1 MNVTI
6 EEFRDILRM
15 NGHDSSDNDCIEVMK
30 EFIDHY
36 NDMFNG
42 KDEAGNP
49 TSAGLKNNE
58 VAINFV
64 TSDFFSKGDIEA
76 LLDDFFSEL

>member
-1 MNVTI
+1 MKVTI
-6 EEFRDILRM
+6 EEFRDILMM
-15 NGHDSSDNDCIEVMK
+15 NGNDSSDNDCKEVMQ

-49 TSAGLKNNE
+49 TGAVLINNE
-58 VAINFV
+58 VEINFV
-64 TSDFFSKGDIEA
+64 TSEFFSQGDVESLI
-76 LLDDFFSEL
+76 DDFFSEL